1 MIGRSPEPK
10 RVDPTPS
17 EGRVVKAAA
26 VAPSYATQGVL
37 LQPPPMWTRILIWTL
52 GFGTVS
58 LLIWSWVTRIDET
71 VSMEGQIE
79 TASPEAKVASANEGV
94 IEAVLIHPDQIVRRG
109 DALFR
114 LSTKDVNSTIAGL
127 RSKLERL
134 QRQRAV
140 ERNLYGTRLGQL
152 QIQAKLHQSILERLT
167 KLAAMGAA
175 QEVQVMERQSSL
187 QETFK
192 SMDAAKGELAKADN
206 ALAIQEV
213 ETNNMIQEL
222 LNKRDDMY
230 VVSPVTGTVHNM
242 RFNTAGERVQVGD
255 EMATVVPSLQL
266 LAAVSVP
273 SRISAPVKKGS
284 SAKLNVD
291 AFPSNE
297 FGELR
302 GKIISI
308 SPNTSLSDEA
318 GKGSNYR
325 AMIAIDRNLAPARFP
340 LAQLR
345 PGMGVKAKV
354 KLRERAVITLVFDFL
369 EKATVP
375 LTQRL

>member
-1 MIGRSPEPK
+1 
-10 RVDPTPS
+10 
-17 EGRVVKAAA
+17 
-26 VAPSYATQGVL
+26 
-37 LQPPPMWTRILIWTL
+37 
-52 GFGTVS
+52 
-58 LLIWSWVTRIDET
+58 
-71 VSMEGQIE
+71 
-79 TASPEAKVASANEGV
+79 
-94 IEAVLIHPDQIVRRG
+94 
-109 DALFR
+109 
-114 LSTKDVNSTIAGL
+114 
-127 RSKLERL
+127 
-134 QRQRAV
+134 
-140 ERNLYGTRLGQL
+140 
-152 QIQAKLHQSILERLT
+152 
-167 KLAAMGAA
+167 
-175 QEVQVMERQSSL
+175 
-187 QETFK
+187 
-192 SMDAAKGELAKADN
+192 
-206 ALAIQEV
+206 
-213 ETNNMIQEL
+213 
-222 LNKRDDMY
+222 
-230 VVSPVTGTVHNM
+230 M